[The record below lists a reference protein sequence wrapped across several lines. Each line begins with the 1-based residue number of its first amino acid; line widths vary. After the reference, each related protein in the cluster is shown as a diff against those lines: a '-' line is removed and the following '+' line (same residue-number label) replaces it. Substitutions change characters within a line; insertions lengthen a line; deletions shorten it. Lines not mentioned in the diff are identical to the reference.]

1 MLVENRDFFIP
12 AAFGAQVRWAP
23 SEYCHPFGVK
33 ILEWWSHP
41 TVKKNFDD
49 MNNRLDRIP
58 ARDGQTDRRTDIFLL
73 LEANT
78 RRS

>member
-1 MLVENRDFFIP
+1 MLVENRDFFIT
-12 AAFGAQVRWAP
+12 AAFDAQVRGAT

-33 ILEWWSHP
+33 TLEWLGYP

-58 ARDGQTDRRTDIFLL
+58 VCDGQTDRRTDIFLL

-78 RRS
+78 GRS